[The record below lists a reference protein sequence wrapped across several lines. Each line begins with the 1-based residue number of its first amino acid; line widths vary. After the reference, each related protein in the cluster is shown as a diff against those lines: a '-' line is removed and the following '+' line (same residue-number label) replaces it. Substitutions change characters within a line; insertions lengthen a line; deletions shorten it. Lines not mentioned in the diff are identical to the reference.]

1 MASYGVREL
10 NGLSDGLSRYARAV
24 LPEDVEAL
32 FAGPNYAHLALAL
45 PSGAP
50 HTSVIWAGVED
61 GAVVFFTT
69 NETRIRNLER
79 DPRVALSVTDH
90 ENPYRSA
97 WMRGRVADR
106 IDGDEA
112 LAIIDRLS
120 QKYTG
125 ADFPMRAGTVF
136 VVEPERARAVDLPF
150 EHRPA

>member
-1 MASYGVREL
+1 MP
-10 NGLSDGLSRYARAV
+10 

-32 FAGPNYAHLALAL
+32 FAGPNYAHLALVL

-97 WMRGRVADR
+97 WVRGRIARR

-125 ADFPMRAGTVF
+125 SDFPMRAGTVF
-136 VVEPERARAVDLPF
+136 VVEPERARAVELPF

>member
-1 MASYGVREL
+1 VVPLPDDVR
-10 NGLSDGLSRYARAV
+10 
-24 LPEDVEAL
+24 AL
-32 FAGPNYAHLALAL
+32 FEGPNYAHLALVL

-61 GAVVFFTT
+61 DDVVFFTT

-79 DPRVALSVTDH
+79 NGRVALSVTDH

-97 WMRGRVADR
+97 WVRGRVERR

-120 QKYTG
+120 RKYTG
-125 ADFPMRAGTVF
+125 SDFPMRAGTVF
-136 VVEPERARAVDLPF
+136 VVEPERARAVELPF
-150 EHRPA
+150 EHRPG

>member
-1 MASYGVREL
+1 VA
-10 NGLSDGLSRYARAV
+10 
-24 LPEDVEAL
+24 LPPEVEAL

-45 PSGAP
+45 PSGSP
-50 HTSVIWAGVED
+50 HSSVIWAGVED

-97 WMRGRVADR
+97 WMRGRVARR

-112 LAIIDRLS
+112 LEIIDRLS

-125 ADFPMRAGTVF
+125 SDFPMRAGTVF
-136 VVEPERARAVDLPF
+136 VVEPEQARAVELPF